1 VPFVAAFFLHW
12 LLFPCCCRFGTISL
26 LFLPALGW
34 VAFNM
39 AQPAF
44 NQLNR
49 MNEIKEEAVG
59 ATGGKAR
66 RR

>member
-1 VPFVAAFFLHW
+1 
-12 LLFPCCCRFGTISL
+12 
-26 LFLPALGW
+26 
-34 VAFNM
+34 M